1 MNRIKTMKTKVLT
14 DFVSPLT
21 FIDPFVSDCDYNSNL
36 QTLQVIQIRISCEV
50 GTMTFCS
57 DIILERERERER
69 KQSYTLS
76 MLIHTHS
83 IVMEGTYSTRLDD
96 G

>member
-1 MNRIKTMKTKVLT
+1 MKTKVLT

-21 FIDPFVSDCDYNSNL
+21 FIDPFVSDSGYNSNL

-57 DIILERERERER
+57 DIILERERERE
-69 KQSYTLS
+69 KTKLYLVNVN
-76 MLIHTHS
+76 THS
-83 IVMEGTYSTRLDD
+83 FYCD
-96 G
+96 GGDIFYPAG